1 MMVMKRSSPSPAGRP
16 RHVAEAL
23 EVAEGEPSQHLVK
36 PFSILS
42 LQDRC
47 VLLLQLEL
55 FEFVSRAE
63 NSSQAEWS
71 SCRNLNYRICP
82 IESRRSPEHLYSV

>member
-1 MMVMKRSSPSPAGRP
+1 MRAS
-16 RHVAEAL
+16 ET
-23 EVAEGEPSQHLVK
+23 
-36 PFSILS
+36 ILKII

-63 NSSQAEWS
+63 NSSQVEWS
-71 SCRNLNYRICP
+71 SCRNLNYRIRP
-82 IESRRSPEHLYSV
+82 IKSRRSPDYLYSV